1 MEKEKRKTT
10 RRCSKRLLVLLFFLL
25 FGAGCSIL
33 ASQMTQKMGS
43 SFNSL
48 SYKIEKQHP
57 DSVKLGMHQMLSL
70 SFKIDAK
77 LKKAPQ
83 IILKNPYLKMQE
95 SRVYHKENATIIEVQ
110 YKLLKAGH
118 IKVEPILVVDGV
130 EVKREPIEVFI
141 LPPPLSQ
148 DAQFRARFFAVKD
161 EKFIS
166 IEGEKE
172 EDENNKSRVM
182 TAGEKYLLIIE
193 GFFLHKD
200 GDEVSV
206 KSSSHNVSNSDGFI
220 EDGFFVEKIDEEEI
234 VDKNS
239 VFDSNDGWRILQ
251 AFYFYPLKSGT
262 LSSIE
267 WDIHIKRKNEKF
279 FTFILK
285 DSSLITVLKQDSEN
299 KEKNLED
306 IFQKDFNQ
314 QMNEHLDKSTAE
326 DENASKQVGFAYKI
340 RLLRE
345 KEREDWFAYKA
356 KEMRIK
362 LEEELGLPPSF
373 EPFNIRWFVLKITV
387 SLLLIFS
394 SLMSFLVLHFKKQRA
409 FNFLT
414 ISLAIAGLLVLSV
427 TMWNAEFASEHTN
440 VGKEKLYLYSFPSED
455 ASPLADVRIGETV
468 RIRNEHKEWSFVEKA
483 DGKRG
488 WMK

>member
-193 GFFLHKD
+193 GFFCIKM
-200 GDEVSV
+200 GMRSV
-206 KSSSHNVSNSDGFI
+206 
-220 EDGFFVEKIDEEEI
+220 
-234 VDKNS
+234 
-239 VFDSNDGWRILQ
+239 
-251 AFYFYPLKSGT
+251 
-262 LSSIE
+262 
-267 WDIHIKRKNEKF
+267 
-279 FTFILK
+279 
-285 DSSLITVLKQDSEN
+285 
-299 KEKNLED
+299 
-306 IFQKDFNQ
+306 
-314 QMNEHLDKSTAE
+314 
-326 DENASKQVGFAYKI
+326 
-340 RLLRE
+340 
-345 KEREDWFAYKA
+345 
-356 KEMRIK
+356 
-362 LEEELGLPPSF
+362 
-373 EPFNIRWFVLKITV
+373 
-387 SLLLIFS
+387 
-394 SLMSFLVLHFKKQRA
+394 
-409 FNFLT
+409 
-414 ISLAIAGLLVLSV
+414 
-427 TMWNAEFASEHTN
+427 
-440 VGKEKLYLYSFPSED
+440 
-455 ASPLADVRIGETV
+455 
-468 RIRNEHKEWSFVEKA
+468 
-483 DGKRG
+483 
-488 WMK
+488 